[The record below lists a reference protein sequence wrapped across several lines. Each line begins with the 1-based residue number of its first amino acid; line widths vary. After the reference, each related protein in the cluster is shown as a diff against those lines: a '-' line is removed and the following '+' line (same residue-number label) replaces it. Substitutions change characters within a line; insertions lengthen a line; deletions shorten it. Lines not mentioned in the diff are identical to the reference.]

1 MADPSEPASTVPPSR
16 IARRRQAAL
25 TDGAEAYKAKR
36 QELIRVAATI
46 FKERGYEGATLNE
59 IAERFGTDRASLYYY
74 VAGKEELFQ
83 EAVRGVLDDN
93 VDEAT
98 RIAGLDLSARERMRM
113 IVSQLVASYEAN
125 YPHMYVYIQ
134 EDMRKVVHEESPW
147 ARQMARQTRRFER
160 IVHELVKEGIERGEF
175 RDDLSPELA
184 ANALFGMVN
193 WTHRWFRPGRR
204 RSQEVADAFCTV
216 FIEGMQKAS

>member
-1 MADPSEPASTVPPSR
+1 MAEPSEPASGVPPSR

-83 EAVRGVLDDN
+83 EAVRGVLDTN
-93 VDEAT
+93 VEEAT
-98 RIAGLDLSARERMRM
+98 RIAALDLSARERLRM
-113 IVSQLVASYEAN
+113 IVGQLVSSYEAN

-147 ARQMARQTRRFER
+147 ARQMVRQTRRFER
-160 IVHELVKEGIERGEF
+160 IVLELVKEGIERGEF

-193 WTHRWFRPGRR
+193 WTHRWFRPGRS